1 MASQGLKCLS
11 YAFKEIRIE
20 DLDQLMTSYD
30 LESDDFRNELE
41 NDLIYLGTFGMDD
54 PLRPNIGEAIQYI
67 RYGQLETAGEQAEGN
82 QVNIRMVTGDHI
94 ETAKAVAVLTGIVK
108 PEELQ
113 LNGIAMTGDQFRDS
127 IGQYQKIWDPQHQEF
142 RVEFMEQR
150 KFDDVKKR
158 LKIIARCTSEDKFV
172 LVAGIKQK
180 GGLVGMTGDSIA
192 DADALKKADVGLCMG
207 SGCDVAKDN
216 SDLVIL
222 DNDFVS
228 IHKSVKWGRA
238 IFDNVRKF
246 IQFQLTINIVIC
258 FITILGGMTLGHPPL
273 NVVQMLWTNLIMDVL
288 GAIAIGTEP
297 YKKSQ
302 EKSNRISR
310 RDKIILA
317 EVWRQVLVQALYQ
330 IMVVVFLM
338 YFGQFVFFENT
349 FNLVTEPMRDASGK
363 ATDRLV
369 LDTIIFHS
377 FILMNLFNQVNCR
390 VVDAREINVFLTIF
404 NNPIFWVVM
413 AFEFVVQQLMINAG
427 SSTLGSALLGTAPMS
442 QG

>member
-1 MASQGLKCLS
+1 
-11 YAFKEIRIE
+11 
-20 DLDQLMTSYD
+20 
-30 LESDDFRNELE
+30 
-41 NDLIYLGTFGMDD
+41 
-54 PLRPNIGEAIQYI
+54 
-67 RYGQLETAGEQAEGN
+67 
-82 QVNIRMVTGDHI
+82 
-94 ETAKAVAVLTGIVK
+94 
-108 PEELQ
+108 
-113 LNGIAMTGDQFRDS
+113 
-127 IGQYQKIWDPQHQEF
+127 
-142 RVEFMEQR
+142 
-150 KFDDVKKR
+150 
-158 LKIIARCTSEDKFV
+158 
-172 LVAGIKQK
+172 
-180 GGLVGMTGDSIA
+180 
-192 DADALKKADVGLCMG
+192 
-207 SGCDVAKDN
+207 
-216 SDLVIL
+216 
-222 DNDFVS
+222 
-228 IHKSVKWGRA
+228 
-238 IFDNVRKF
+238 
-246 IQFQLTINIVIC
+246 
-258 FITILGGMTLGHPPL
+258 MTLGHPPL

-297 YKKSQ
+297 YKNSL

-349 FNLVTEPMRDASGK
+349 FNLVTEPMRDALGK
-363 ATDRLV
+363 PTDRLV

>member
-1 MASQGLKCLS
+1 
-11 YAFKEIRIE
+11 
-20 DLDQLMTSYD
+20 
-30 LESDDFRNELE
+30 
-41 NDLIYLGTFGMDD
+41 
-54 PLRPNIGEAIQYI
+54 
-67 RYGQLETAGEQAEGN
+67 
-82 QVNIRMVTGDHI
+82 
-94 ETAKAVAVLTGIVK
+94 
-108 PEELQ
+108 
-113 LNGIAMTGDQFRDS
+113 
-127 IGQYQKIWDPQHQEF
+127 
-142 RVEFMEQR
+142 
-150 KFDDVKKR
+150 
-158 LKIIARCTSEDKFV
+158 
-172 LVAGIKQK
+172 
-180 GGLVGMTGDSIA
+180 
-192 DADALKKADVGLCMG
+192 
-207 SGCDVAKDN
+207 
-216 SDLVIL
+216 
-222 DNDFVS
+222 
-228 IHKSVKWGRA
+228 
-238 IFDNVRKF
+238 
-246 IQFQLTINIVIC
+246 
-258 FITILGGMTLGHPPL
+258 MTLGHPPL

-349 FNLVTEPMRDASGK
+349 FNLVTEPMRDALGK
-363 ATDRLV
+363 PTDRLV

>member
-1 MASQGLKCLS
+1 
-11 YAFKEIRIE
+11 
-20 DLDQLMTSYD
+20 
-30 LESDDFRNELE
+30 
-41 NDLIYLGTFGMDD
+41 
-54 PLRPNIGEAIQYI
+54 
-67 RYGQLETAGEQAEGN
+67 
-82 QVNIRMVTGDHI
+82 
-94 ETAKAVAVLTGIVK
+94 
-108 PEELQ
+108 
-113 LNGIAMTGDQFRDS
+113 MTGDQFRDA
-127 IGQYQKIWDPQHQEF
+127 IGNYQKIWDPTNQEF
-142 RVEFMEQR
+142 RVEFIEQ
-150 KFDDVKKR
+150 KQFDDVKKR
-158 LKIIARCTSEDKFV
+158 LKIIARCTSEDKFL

-192 DADALKKADVGLCMG
+192 DADALKKANVGLCMG

-222 DNDFVS
+222 DNDFNS

-246 IQFQLTINIVIC
+246 IQFQLTINIVLC

-273 NVVQMLWTNLIMDVL
+273 NVVQMLWVNLIMDIL

-297 YKKSQ
+297 YKKNQ

-330 IMVVVFLM
+330 VLVCVFLM
-338 YFGQFVFFENT
+338 YFGQFIFFENS
-349 FNLVTEPMRDASGK
+349 FNLVTTPMRDDLGK

-369 LDTIIFHS
+369 LDTIVFHS

-390 VVDAREINVFLTIF
+390 VVDAREVNVFLTLF
-404 NNPIFWVVM
+404 NNPTFWIVM
-413 AFEFVVQQLMINAG
+413 AFEFFIQQLMINAG
-427 SSTLGSALLGTAPMS
+427 HSTLGSALLGTAPLTPGQVGTCWGLGIFSLVVNVALKQIPLENFSFVRFIDLESDNKDEFINKYMAKTQDS
-442 QG
+442 YKRSVDKVMK

>member
-1 MASQGLKCLS
+1 MN
-11 YAFKEIRIE
+11 
-20 DLDQLMTSYD
+20 SYD

-54 PLRPNIGEAIQYI
+54 PLRPNINDAIKYI
-67 RYGQLETAGEQAEGN
+67 RYGQLDNAGEQLEGN

-94 ETAKAVAVLTGIVK
+94 ETAKAVAVHTGIVK

-127 IGQYQKIWDPQHQEF
+127 IGQYQKIWDPQHNEF
-142 RVEFMEQR
+142 RVEFSEQR

-258 FITILGGMTLGHPPL
+258 FITILGGMTTGHPPL
-273 NVVQMLWTNLIMDVL
+273 NVVQMLWTNLIMDIL

-297 YKKSQ
+297 YKQSQ

-330 IMVVVFLM
+330 ILVMMFLM
-338 YFGQFVFFENT
+338 YFGSFIFFEKS
-349 FNLVTEPMRDASGK
+349 FNIITAKPRDDTGAPTS
-363 ATDRLV
+363 RLV
-369 LDTIIFHS
+369 MDTIIFHS
-377 FILMNLFNQVNCR
+377 FILMNLFNQINCR
-390 VVDAREINVFLTIF
+390 VVDAREINVFKTLF
-404 NNPIFWVVM
+404 NNPIFWVIM
-413 AFEFVVQQLMINAG
+413 AFEFGVQQLMINAG
-427 SSTLGSALLGTAPMS
+427 STTLGSALLGTAEMT
-442 QG
+442 QGQTITCWGFGLFSLVVNVALK